1 MIKFIYTLL
10 FFAMIFHP
18 GYSTAQSNNP
28 QVDSVIHE
36 FMTRW
41 DIPGLSFS
49 MAYDRTILYSKGYGY
64 ANISASEPVTEQS
77 LFRIASCSK
86 PFTATAIML
95 LIQNNQLQLTDTV
108 FGPHGILNQAQYQ
121 TILDS
126 NVLKI
131 TVENLLEHTGGWDDT
146 QQIDPMFYSTEIS
159 EWANLPPPAMQ
170 PTIIE
175 YALSQLYLIHPP
187 GTYYAYSNFGYCVLG
202 RVIEKITGTTYED
215 FIRQKILIPCGAVE
229 MKLGK
234 NLASQKFPN
243 EVHYYGCPGEETAPS
258 VIDTNEIVPWPY
270 GGFNILAMDSHG
282 EWIASSND
290 LLRFVMAIHENRII
304 SQHTYNIMVTPPAV
318 NPTYAKGWGVNST
331 HNIWHM
337 GSLPGTSSEIVKASN
352 KYMWS
357 IVMNKRNVNQQ
368 SNFEND
374 IDDLGWTIQ
383 NFLPPPAVQ
392 DSCFV
397 FGPTFVTA
405 NTVNVYS
412 TSLSGTDWTIA
423 NYDGANAHVSGTSGH
438 EVNVNSGT
446 QPGYYTIYKTSAD
459 ISHTVLCSLM
469 VSVDAVLPV
478 EMQSLS
484 AVVTGRTASLSWVTS
499 SELNNRGFE
508 VQRFDNADSKW
519 KAITFIAGR
528 GSSSV
533 PVQYNYPDVNLPSGR
548 YKYRLKQ
555 IDYNGSFDFH
565 EFRDEAVVGAPAKFY
580 LSENY
585 PNPFNPVTRINFD
598 IPVSGNVK
606 LIVFDVAGREIR
618 TLLNETREPGFYT
631 MTFDAGM
638 LSSGVYFYRLE
649 TGSFVMTRKMLLV
662 K

>member
-1 MIKFIYTLL
+1 MKKFIYTLL
-10 FFAMIFHP
+10 LFVITLHP
-18 GYSTAQSNNP
+18 EFSSAQSNNS
-28 QVDSVIHE
+28 QVDSVIQA
-36 FMTRW
+36 FMTKW
-41 DIPGLSFS
+41 DIPGLGFS

-64 ANISASEPVTEQS
+64 ANIATNEPVTELS

-95 LIQNNQLQLTDTV
+95 LIQQNHLSLTDTV
-108 FGPHGILNQAQYQ
+108 FGPNGILNQAQYQ
-121 TILDS
+121 NILDT

-215 FIRQKILIPCGAVE
+215 YIRQKILVPCGAVE

-234 NLASQKFPN
+234 NLSGQKFPN

-258 VIDTNEIVPWPY
+258 VIDTTETVPFPY

-290 LLRFVMAIHENRII
+290 LLRFLMAIHENRII
-304 SQHTYNIMVTPPAV
+304 TQHTYNIMVTPPAV
-318 NPTYAKGWGVNST
+318 NPTYAKGWGVNSLN
-331 HNIWHM
+331 NIWHM
-337 GSLPGTSSEIVKASN
+337 GSLPGTSSEIAKASN

-357 IVMNKRNVNQQ
+357 IVMNKRNVKYADSLQG
-368 SNFEND
+368 D
-374 IDDLGWTIQ
+374 IDDLGWIIQ
-383 NFLPPPAVQ
+383 KFLPPPANQ

-397 FGPTFVTA
+397 FGPTFVNA
-405 NTVNVYS
+405 NSVNVYS
-412 TSLSGTDWTIA
+412 TRLTGTDWAIA
-423 NYDGANAHVSGTSGH
+423 NYDGANAHITGTTGQD
-438 EVNVNSGT
+438 VNVNSGT
-446 QPGYYTIYKTSAD
+446 QAGFYTIYKTSTDSAH
-459 ISHTVLCSLM
+459 ILLCSLA
-469 VSVDAVLPV
+469 VGVDNILPV
-478 EMQSLS
+478 EMQTLS
-484 AVVTGRTASLSWVTS
+484 ASVSGRTVNLNWVTA
-499 SELNNRGFE
+499 SEENNRGFE
-508 VQRFDNADSKW
+508 VQRFD
-519 KAITFIAGR
+519 IAGAKWDVIAFITGR
-528 GSSSV
+528 GNSSV
-533 PVQYNYPDVNLPSGR
+533 PSYYDYSDINLASGR
-548 YKYRLKQ
+548 YKYRLRQ
-555 IDYNGSFDFH
+555 FDFNGNSDLH
-565 EFRDEAVVGAPAKFY
+565 EFSDEVVIGAPVKFN

-585 PNPFNPVTRINFD
+585 PNPFNPVTKINFD
-598 IPVSGNVK
+598 IPVPGNVK
-606 LIVFDVAGREIR
+606 LIIFDVTGREIR
-618 TLLNETREPGFYT
+618 TLLNETRDPGYYT
-631 MTFDAGM
+631 VTFDAGM